1 MSYTQLTEGTRYQ
14 IYALLKAGQ
23 NRTQIAM
30 IIGCHKSTVSRE
42 LTRNHGKKGYRAGQA
57 QALAQ
62 QRQRQSHQPRITQ
75 ETWQTVERLL
85 GQDWSPQQITGRLRL
100 ERQPSVSPERI
111 YLYIYADKRRGG
123 PLHRHLRSQ
132 KAQRRRDRGY
142 QRRGQI
148 PNRVSI
154 EERPA
159 IVDRKSRIGDWE
171 GDTIVGAQRKSALL
185 SVTERKSKLQ
195 QLCKLANKSAPEL
208 REQGIMLL
216 APFRDRI
223 FTITVDNGKEFC
235 EHEAIATALQARIY
249 FAHPYASWERGLN
262 ENSNGLV
269 RQYFPKGCD
278 LANLTETE
286 VQRVVELLNN
296 RPRKTLRYRTP
307 NEIFF
312 KQRMVLTISAPP
324 KPMS

>member
-1 MSYTQLTEGTRYQ
+1 MGYTQLTEGTRYQ

-30 IIGCHKSTVSRE
+30 IIGCHKSTISRE
-42 LTRNHGKKGYRAGQA
+42 LSRNRGKKGYRPSQA

-62 QRQRQSHQPRITQ
+62 RRQRQSHQPLIAAK
-75 ETWQTVERLL
+75 TWQAVERLL

-123 PLHRHLRSQ
+123 TLHRHLRSQ

-154 EERPA
+154 EKRPA
-159 IVDRKSRIGDWE
+159 IVERKKRIGDWE
-171 GDTIVGAQRKSALL
+171 GDTIVGAQRKSALF

-195 QLCKLANKSAPEL
+195 QLCKLANKSALEL
-208 REQGIMLL
+208 CAQSIALL
-216 APFRDRI
+216 APFKDRV
-223 FTITVDNGKEFC
+223 FTMTVDNGKEFC

-278 LANLTETE
+278 LAELTDAE

-312 KQRMVLTISAPP
+312 KQRMVLTTDAPT
-324 KPMS
+324 KGKR

>member
-1 MSYTQLTEGTRYQ
+1 MSYRQLTREQRYQ
-14 IYALLKAGQ
+14 IYALRKAGQ
-23 NRTQIAM
+23 NRTEIAM
-30 IIGCHKSTVSRE
+30 IIGCHKSTISRE
-42 LTRNHGKKGYRAGQA
+42 LTRNRGKKGYRPSQA

-62 QRQRQSHQPRITQ
+62 RRQRQSHQPRIAR

-85 GQDWSPQQITGRLRL
+85 RQDWSPQQVTGRLRL
-100 ERQPSVSPERI
+100 ERQPSVSPECI

-123 PLHRHLRSQ
+123 TLHRHLRSQ

-171 GDTIVGAQRKSALL
+171 GDTIVGAQRKSALFT
-185 SVTERKSKLQ
+185 VTERKSKLQ
-195 QLCKLANKSAPEL
+195 QLCKLANKSAAEL
-208 REQGIMLL
+208 RTQSTALL
-216 APFRDRI
+216 APFKDRVL
-223 FTITVDNGKEFC
+223 TITFDNGKEFC

-262 ENSNGLV
+262 ENSNGLI

-278 LANLTETE
+278 LAKLTDAQ
-286 VQRVVELLNN
+286 VQRVVDLLNN
-296 RPRKTLRYRTP
+296 RPRKTLGYRTP

-312 KQRMVLTISAPP
+312 KQRMVLTIGLAPP
-324 KPMS
+324 DP